1 MVHGTDELEDSRE
14 LCTGASEGQ
23 SLLPGTGGSLSCLE
37 V

>member
-1 MVHGTDELEDSRE
+1 MVHGTDELDSRQ

-23 SLLPGTGGSLSCLE
+23 SLLPGTGGSLACLE